1 MPKNNQPPAAPG
13 MPLLDRIVTILE
25 QARANV
31 VRSVNS
37 EMVIAYWLIG
47 REIVE
52 EEQQGGK
59 RAEYGKRLIEALSG
73 KLTERYGKGFS
84 VPNLKRFRQFY
95 SCFWDRRPQMGS
107 TAWSQSQKR
116 HIPDTAHKE
125 PEKAPQCG
133 ANSKCGF
140 HPALGWSHY
149 RALMRVENVNAR
161 DFYEEEGARNRWS
174 VRRLERQIHSFYYER
189 LLKSRDKTGMREL
202 ANQGDASEQPV
213 DVIKD
218 PYVLEF
224 LDLPESPK
232 LVESDL
238 ESALISR
245 LQDFLLELGSGFAFI
260 GRQIRLTLD
269 GDHFYPDLIFY
280 HTRLKCYVV
289 VDLKVDKL
297 THGDL
302 GQM

>member
-1 MPKNNQPPAAPG
+1 

-95 SCFWDRRPQMGS
+95 SCFWDRRPKMGS

-116 HIPDTAHKE
+116 HIPDTAHK
-125 PEKAPQCG
+125 
-133 ANSKCGF
+133 
-140 HPALGWSHY
+140 
-149 RALMRVENVNAR
+149 
-161 DFYEEEGARNRWS
+161 
-174 VRRLERQIHSFYYER
+174 
-189 LLKSRDKTGMREL
+189 
-202 ANQGDASEQPV
+202 
-213 DVIKD
+213 
-218 PYVLEF
+218 
-224 LDLPESPK
+224 
-232 LVESDL
+232 
-238 ESALISR
+238 
-245 LQDFLLELGSGFAFI
+245 
-260 GRQIRLTLD
+260 
-269 GDHFYPDLIFY
+269 
-280 HTRLKCYVV
+280 
-289 VDLKVDKL
+289 
-297 THGDL
+297 
-302 GQM
+302 